1 VIVAGAEVPPT
12 SGAGVNVSV
21 AVEVAPA
28 DDVGAG
34 VAVMPGVAV
43 AEPAAVGDAE
53 ATMTGGLAVPSAE
66 PEPLFRAE

>member
-1 VIVAGAEVPPT
+1 MD
-12 SGAGVNVSV
+12 VSV

-28 DDVGAG
+28 DVGAG

-43 AEPAAVGDAE
+43 AEPAGVGDAE
-53 ATMTGGLAVPSAE
+53 ATLTGGLAVPSAE